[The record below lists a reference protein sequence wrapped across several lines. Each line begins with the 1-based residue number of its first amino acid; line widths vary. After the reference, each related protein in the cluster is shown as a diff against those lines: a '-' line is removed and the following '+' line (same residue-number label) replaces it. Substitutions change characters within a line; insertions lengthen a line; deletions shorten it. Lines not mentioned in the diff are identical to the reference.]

1 MYVYTYFY
9 KPQMSK
15 KFIIILC
22 IVSLGGFLFGFD
34 MAVIAGALPLV
45 KQFFELSPAQE
56 GIFVSSAL
64 LGCIAGVFFT
74 GSLTDKYGRK
84 PAFVTA
90 ALLFL
95 FSALGCGFSSSYPL
109 LIASR
114 SIGGLGVGIASIVV
128 PLYLAEISPSKFRG
142 RSVTCYQ
149 LAITFGILFAYIS
162 NYLLLEHSSSQQ
174 NELWRS
180 MFLVGAI
187 PALLLCI
194 GVYFIPESPRWLSKN
209 GRMAEVAQIST
220 LLGIADLQEAPSLS
234 SKGKM
239 SDLFSPIY
247 RKAFLLG
254 LFLPLF
260 SQLSGINAIVYYG
273 PSILLE
279 SGISLNNSYH
289 AQLFFGAANVLF
301 TFFAIWKVDNW
312 GRRPLYL
319 IGTIGATVSLLI
331 TGYLFN
337 QGQINNIALIIA
349 ILSFLFFFAFSIGP
363 LKFVVAA
370 EIFPNAIRAR
380 AMGISIM
387 VMWIS
392 DAIVGQLTPILLAS
406 WGARYTFWLFAF
418 FCAIAF
424 FVVLGFLP
432 ETKGKPLEEIEKFW
446 IEKLNKKSTKK

>member
-1 MYVYTYFY
+1 
-9 KPQMSK
+9 MSK
-15 KFIIILC
+15 NFILILC
-22 IVSLGGFLFGFD
+22 IVSLGGLLFGFD

-45 KQFFELSPAQE
+45 KQFFGLSPVQE

-64 LGCIAGVFFT
+64 VGCIIGVLFT
-74 GSLTDKYGRK
+74 GSFTDKYGRK
-84 PAFVTA
+84 QAFIVA
-90 ALLFL
+90 SLLFL
-95 FSALGCGFSSSYPL
+95 LSAIGCGFSPSYTL
-109 LIASR
+109 LILSR

-149 LAITFGILFAYIS
+149 LAITFGILVAYIS
-162 NYLLLEHSSSQQ
+162 NYLILQQHSSPQT
-174 NELWRS
+174 ELWRG

-187 PALLLCI
+187 PAILLCL
-194 GVYFIPESPRWLSKN
+194 GVYFIPESPRWLAKN
-209 GRMAEVAQIST
+209 GRTEEVAAISAKLGLTDLHDSPSPAKGNIKT
-220 LLGIADLQEAPSLS
+220 L
-234 SKGKM
+234 
-239 SDLFSPIY
+239 FTPIY
-247 RKAFLLG
+247 RRAFLLG

-279 SGISLNNSYH
+279 SGISLDNSYH
-289 AQLFFGAANVLF
+289 AQLFFGVANVLF
-301 TFFAIWKVDNW
+301 TCFAIWKVDNW
-312 GRRPLYL
+312 GRRPLY
-319 IGTIGATVSLLI
+319 IAGTLGATISLVV
-331 TGYLFN
+331 TGYLFS
-337 QGQINNIALIIA
+337 QGQPNNIALIIS

-406 WGARYTFWLFAF
+406 CGAHYTFWLFAF

-424 FVVLGFLP
+424 IVVLGYLP
-432 ETKGKPLEEIEKFW
+432 ETKGKPLEEIEQYW
-446 IEKLNKKSTKK
+446 IEKSKKNSQKPNA

>member
-1 MYVYTYFY
+1 
-9 KPQMSK
+9 MSK
-15 KFIIILC
+15 RFIIILC
-22 IVSLGGFLFGFD
+22 IVSLGGLLFGFD
-34 MAVIAGALPLV
+34 MAVIAGELPLV
-45 KQFFELSPAQE
+45 KQFFGLSPAQE
-56 GIFVSSAL
+56 GVFVSSAL
-64 LGCIAGVFFT
+64 LGCIVGVFFT
-74 GSLTDKYGRK
+74 GPLTDKYGRK

-95 FSALGCGFSSSYPL
+95 CSAIGCGFSPSYSI

-162 NYLLLEHSSSQQ
+162 NYLILEYSSAQQ
-174 NELWRS
+174 NELWRT
-180 MFLVGAI
+180 MFLIGAV

-194 GVYFIPESPRWLSKN
+194 KVYFIPESPRWLSKN
-209 GRMAEVAQIST
+209 GRNTEVAAISGA
-220 LLGIADLQEAPSLS
+220 LGLSDIQEVGNVS
-234 SKGKM
+234 SKGNLR
-239 SDLFSPIY
+239 DLFSPIY

-319 IGTIGATVSLLI
+319 LGTVGATLSLLV

-337 QGQINNIALIIA
+337 QGQVNNIALIIA

-424 FVVLGFLP
+424 LVVLAFLP

-446 IEKLNKKSTKK
+446 IEKHNKKSTNK

>member
-1 MYVYTYFY
+1 
-9 KPQMSK
+9 MSS

-22 IVSLGGFLFGFD
+22 IVSLGGLLFGFD

-45 KQFFELSPAQE
+45 KEYFGLSPIQE
-56 GIFVSSAL
+56 GVFVSSAL
-64 LGCIAGVFFT
+64 IGCIIGVLFT

-84 PAFVTA
+84 PAFTLA
-90 ALLFL
+90 SLLFL
-95 FSALGCGFSSSYPL
+95 LSAIGCGFSSTYTL
-109 LIASR
+109 LLLSR
-114 SIGGLGVGIASIVV
+114 SIGGLGVGMASIVV

-149 LAITFGILFAYIS
+149 LAITFGILIAYMS
-162 NYLLLEHSSSQQ
+162 NYLLLQYGSMQQ
-174 NELWRS
+174 NELWRG

-194 GVYFIPESPRWLSKN
+194 GIFFIPESPRWLSKN
-209 GRMAEVAQIST
+209 GRTAEVAEISASLGLLDLQDSPSASKGHIST
-220 LLGIADLQEAPSLS
+220 
-234 SKGKM
+234 
-239 SDLFSPIY
+239 LFSPIY
-247 RKAFLLG
+247 RRAFLLG

-279 SGISLNNSYH
+279 SGISLNSSYH
-289 AQLFFGAANVLF
+289 AQIFFGVANVLF

-312 GRRPLYL
+312 GRRPLYI
-319 IGTIGATVSLLI
+319 IGTLGASISLLV
-331 TGYLFN
+331 TGYFFH
-337 QGQINNIALIIA
+337 QEHTNNIALIVS
-349 ILSFLFFFAFSIGP
+349 ILLFLFFFAFSIGP

-406 WGARYTFWLFAF
+406 WGASYTFWLFAF
-418 FCAIAF
+418 FCALAF
-424 FVVLGFLP
+424 VIVLMYLP
-432 ETKGKPLEEIEKFW
+432 ETKGKPLEDIEKYW
-446 IEKLNKKSTKK
+446 IEKSRQTSTGQGSNP